1 MSICSQRCLNGKHCE
16 ETRPQIHRKTRRKI
30 QTMMTCRLQFKY
42 FYGDKQG
49 IYFFRKYHVSSTPD
63 MRFMLWCSNSIFFF
77 IMYKYV
83 LIKLH
88 TKKFSEFVVSKV
100 LKQLWWAFYS
110 FIVYIYH
117 IFSLSSFCLQPVH
130 PSKIWKTSRSHM
142 CGKPL
147 ITAHIIIVYPQFIS
161 FQGCSE

>member
-1 MSICSQRCLNGKHCE
+1 METNKVHFLFKSI
-16 ETRPQIHRKTRRKI
+16 
-30 QTMMTCRLQFKY
+30 KY
-42 FYGDKQG
+42 W
-49 IYFFRKYHVSSTPD
+49 IIIKYHASEIHVI
-63 MRFMLWCSNSIFFF
+63 MLKFNFFF
-77 IMYKYV
+77 TMYKYV

-117 IFSLSSFCLQPVH
+117 IFSLSSFCLQPIH
-130 PSKIWKTSRSHM
+130 PSKIWKTSRGHM

-147 ITAHIIIVYPQFIS
+147 ITAHIIKFILNS
-161 FQGCSE
+161 FRFKDIASKD